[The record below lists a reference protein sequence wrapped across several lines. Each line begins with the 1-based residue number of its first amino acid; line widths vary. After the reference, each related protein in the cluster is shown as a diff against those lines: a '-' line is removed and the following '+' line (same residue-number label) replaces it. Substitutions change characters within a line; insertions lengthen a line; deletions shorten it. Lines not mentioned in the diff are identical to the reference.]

1 MSKNVVFEDYSVE
14 VKTAIKEKAVSFLKE
29 VGGELRSLTQRNSR
43 RKTSKTA
50 GSYEYKV
57 DEGQLAVHVGSDYEN
72 AIWEELGTG
81 EHAIDKHGKP
91 SGKGRKG
98 WWVYVEGSPTKSSS
112 KSKSKSYSSP
122 EQAKKAVAI
131 LRKKGLNAHYTNGKT
146 ANRPLFKAFESSKS
160 RIIRRAEE
168 IFGGLN
174 S

>member
-1 MSKNVVFEDYSVE
+1 VSDHVVFEDYSV
-14 VKTAIKEKAVSFLKE
+14 KCKDAIREKAISFLEE
-29 VGGELRSLTQRNSR
+29 VGGELRSRTQRNSR

-57 DEGQLAVHVGSDYEN
+57 DEGQLAVHVGSNYQN

-81 EHAIDKHGKP
+81 EHAIDKDGKP

-98 WWVYVEGSPTKSSS
+98 WWVYVTGNVVKETSTD
-112 KSKSKSYSSP
+112 SKSYSSP
-122 EQAKKAVAI
+122 EEAKRAVAI
-131 LRKKGLNAHYTNGKT
+131 LKEKGLDAHMTKGKT
-146 ANRPLFKAFESSKS
+146 ANRPLFKAYESFKS
-160 RIIRRAEE
+160 GIKRRAEE